1 MLSDAPQ
8 PVRNRLDDVFRV
20 IPLDSENNSR
30 QEFEKCMSEL
40 HL

>member
-1 MLSDAPQ
+1 MLSEAPQ

-20 IPLDSENNSR
+20 IPLDSR